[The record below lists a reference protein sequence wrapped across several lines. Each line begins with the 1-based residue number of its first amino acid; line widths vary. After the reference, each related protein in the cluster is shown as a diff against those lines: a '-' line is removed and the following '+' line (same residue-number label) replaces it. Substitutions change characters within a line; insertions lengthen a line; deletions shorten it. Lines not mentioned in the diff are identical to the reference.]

1 MKWYLLLVGVDQVF
15 ESDLQL
21 LEAVLE
27 VSALFLHFSHFE
39 TRLFSL
45 FLKRL
50 QLLLSQI
57 IEILPINGA
66 RTVH

>member
-1 MKWYLLLVGVDQVF
+1 MGVDQVF
-15 ESDLQL
+15 EPDLQL

-45 FLKRL
+45 FFKRL
-50 QLLLSQI
+50 QFFLSQI
-57 IEILPINGA
+57 IEILPINGPW
-66 RTVH
+66 TVH